1 MIVFGPGL
9 NNLWLGG
16 IMFLCLVCL
25 LFAGQ
30 SGGREMLLSLK
41 KKFIKHPCEIICS
54 ACAFM
59 GFWAGL
65 YPESMKE
72 IIMAAADSMLKTALR
87 ILGSQRGSTAG
98 RPRTLQAPADPA
110 IGSDDE
116 DSDED

>member
-1 MIVFGPGL
+1 
-9 NNLWLGG
+9 
-16 IMFLCLVCL
+16 MFLCLVWL

-41 KKFIKHPCEIICS
+41 KSLSNILVRSFVLLVPLWDFGQDCIQNIM
-54 ACAFM
+54 A
-59 GFWAGL
+59 
-65 YPESMKE
+65 E
-72 IIMAAADSMLKTALR
+72 IIMAGADSMLKTALR